1 MLDDAVDIREALR
14 ETQDSAAHSTKSDN
28 EETRDEP
35 DTRDLGR

>member
-14 ETQDSAAHSTKSDN
+14 ETRDSAAHSNKSDN